1 VIVPPAADTLD
12 EMVDDG
18 YELFPGRWSTAGAV
32 TWRIA
37 SGLAVTSTAA
47 GFVGRQSELRIL
59 SERFAAAGEGH
70 PQVIYVE
77 GEAGGGKSTL
87 LSRFLGSLPDA
98 VILEVAGDEAETL
111 LSYGVID
118 QLQPGVV
125 TQPGTDPMVVGAQ
138 LLDLLDRLQADG
150 QVVVLM
156 IDDLQWAD
164 RPSSR
169 AVLFAL
175 RRLRADKVLAI
186 VSTRSGGLADPGWA
200 RFVGGDSRVT
210 RIRLGGLSPDD
221 LTELA
226 SVLGLGVLSQR
237 GASRL
242 AAHTEG
248 NALYCRALL
257 EEIGI
262 AGLSA
267 PGDRGL
273 PAPRQLS
280 AVILARIAALPAAAR
295 SFVAAASV
303 LGQHAPIPAIA
314 LVARLPDARR
324 EVDAAVAAGLLIEG
338 APPPELAFTHPVY
351 RAAVYADLSPASR
364 RELHAR
370 AAEVTAGHARLA
382 HRAAASLGPDE
393 SLAGELEASALASAA
408 AGDAGASAWALEQAA
423 ALSPAAEDR
432 ESRLLD
438 AALALLNAADT
449 PAAARV
455 LASCQTSSARRDALT
470 GLLGVFT
477 GSPSAERRLL
487 AAWQAHDP
495 ATEGEIGAR
504 AATSLTNWMVLSGR
518 PDQALT
524 WAHRAVDGT
533 VAGSAVWSMASTA
546 LAYALASASRSP
558 EGLAFLAFLPVSG
571 NEVPMPETDALIM
584 RGMLKVYVDDL
595 PGAIAD
601 LGVATARLRTGQ
613 PSTYP
618 GPCLAHLSD
627 AYFRRGDWD
636 AAVTHAQLATS
647 LAQDTD
653 RPVDLARAHARAAQ
667 VFAFRGQWSAAQSH
681 IGAARAAAER
691 LPLVMPVASAAV
703 AGASLALAGGD
714 LGGVLLATEP
724 VRATGVLGVGGRP
737 GIFNWRALEADALI
751 GLGRLDHA
759 EAALSEFDAA
769 IPPEGLASA
778 ALMLARCRGNL
789 AVARGS
795 TAQAE
800 AAFTLARS
808 FEAAVPMPFEHALL
822 SLDDGRRLRAA
833 GNRLAAIAQLEK
845 AHQLFSGLGA
855 DPYVQACA
863 TELGALQVAA
873 ATGSPAALLGLSRSE
888 LAVARLV
895 ATGLTNRE
903 VASELFVSV
912 KTVEYHLR
920 NSYIK
925 LDITSRRALA
935 ALLR

>member
-1 VIVPPAADTLD
+1 MNTQ
-12 EMVDDG
+12 
-18 YELFPGRWSTAGAV
+18 
-32 TWRIA
+32 A
-37 SGLAVTSTAA
+37 S
-47 GFVGRQSELRIL
+47 FVGRQSELGVLGDRL
-59 SERFAAAGEGH
+59 AAARTGQ
-70 PQVIYVE
+70 PQVVFVE

-87 LSRFLGSLPDA
+87 LSQFLGSLTNAA
-98 VILEVAGDEAETL
+98 VLEVTGDEAETL
-111 LSYGVID
+111 LPYGIID
-118 QLQPGVV
+118 QLRPGIV
-125 TQPGTDPMVVGAQ
+125 TEPGTDPMAIGAR
-138 LLDLLDRLQADG
+138 LLDLLDQLQAGG
-150 QVVVLM
+150 QVVVLVL
-156 IDDLQWAD
+156 DDLQWAD

-175 RRLRADKVLAI
+175 RRLRADRVLA
-186 VSTRSGGLADPGWA
+186 VVATRAGELADPGWA

-210 RIRLGGLSPDD
+210 RIRLGGLSPGE

-226 SVLGLGVLSQR
+226 AGLGLGVLSQR

-257 EEIGI
+257 DEIGI

-267 PGDRGL
+267 PGERGL
-273 PAPRQLS
+273 PAPRHLS
-280 AVILARIAALPAAAR
+280 AVILARAAALPAATQ
-295 SFVAAASV
+295 SFLAAASV

-314 LVARLPDARR
+314 SVARLPDARNDA
-324 EVDAAVAAGLLIEG
+324 DAAIAAGLLTEG
-338 APPPELAFTHPVY
+338 HSAGLAFTHPVY
-351 RAAVYADLSPASR
+351 RAAIYADLSPARR

-370 AAEVTAGHARLA
+370 AAYVVSGRARLT
-382 HRAAASLGPDE
+382 HRVAAAVGPDE
-393 SLAGELEASALASAA
+393 ALASELEESARASAA
-408 AGDAGASAWALEQAA
+408 AGDAAASGWALEQAA
-423 ALSPAAEDR
+423 ALSPAAGDR

-455 LASCQTSSARRDALT
+455 LASGQASSARRDALT

-477 GSPSAERRLL
+477 GSPSAEGRLL
-487 AAWQAHDP
+487 AAWQAHDR
-495 ATEGEIGAR
+495 ESESEIGAR
-504 AATSLTNWMVLSGR
+504 AATSLANWMVLSGR
-518 PDQALT
+518 PGQALT
-524 WAHRAVDGT
+524 WAERAVGGT
-533 VAGSAVWSMASTA
+533 VPGSALRA
-546 LAYALASASRSP
+546 LARTAQAYAFAAASRSP
-558 EGLAFLAFLPVSG
+558 EGLATLGFLPVSG
-571 NEVPMPETDALIM
+571 NEVPMSETDALVM

-601 LGVATARLRTGQ
+601 LGVASARLRTGL

-627 AYFRRGDWD
+627 AHFRRGDWD
-636 AAVTHAQLATS
+636 AALTHAQLATS

-667 VFAFRGQWSAAQSH
+667 VLAFRGQWPAAQAHVS
-681 IGAARAAAER
+681 AARAAADR
-691 LPLVMPVASAAV
+691 LPLVMAVASAAV
-703 AGASLALAGGD
+703 AGASLAFARGD
-714 LGGVLLATEP
+714 LPGVLLATEP
-724 VRATGVLGVGGRP
+724 VRATGVPGVGGRP
-737 GIFNWRALEADALI
+737 GIFNWRAMEADALT
-751 GLGRLDHA
+751 GLGRLDEA
-759 EAALSEFDAA
+759 GAALSDFEAA
-769 IPPEGLASA
+769 IPPAGLASA
-778 ALMLARCRGNL
+778 ALAQARCQGNL
-789 AVARGS
+789 AVARGR
-795 TAQAE
+795 AAE
-800 AAFTLARS
+800 AEVAFTRAHSL
-808 FEAAVPMPFEHALL
+808 EAEVPMPFEHALL

-833 GNRLAAIAQLEK
+833 GNRPAAVAQLEQ

-855 DPYVQACA
+855 DPYVQVCV
-863 TELGALQVAA
+863 TELAAMQITA